1 LTVKAWNGR
10 LLLIFIDRCLEAKI
24 RNVRV
29 AGEQPSVELLNASL
43 ATKSLC
49 KWFDLVERSPRYLQQ
64 SVADEIF
71 DAGQVFLKTYLRLAL
86 HSLIEKSQRW
96 KFLPK
101 LHSFMHLCEDVKS
114 SLYNCRF
121 FTVFEMR
128 ILSACVSGWQFE
140 YIRGRC
146 LNIASWRVG
155 FCVCLAGTLAEN

>member
-1 LTVKAWNGR
+1 MTVKAWNGR
-10 LLLIFIDRCLEAKI
+10 LLRIFIDRCLEAKI

-43 ATKSLC
+43 ATKGLC

-64 SVADEIF
+64 SVADEMF

-114 SLYNCRF
+114 SLHNCRF
-121 FTVFEMR
+121 FHCFRDEDFVGLCKR
-128 ILSACVSGWQFE
+128 LAVRVHKGPLFE
-140 YIRGRC
+140 YRIMTRWLLR
-146 LNIASWRVG
+146 LSSWDPS
-155 FCVCLAGTLAEN
+155 